1 MRAKIKNIIYI
12 FLAAVVVCLAS
23 IITEAHAASTEIT
36 SEISSCRFAD
46 RQIRCALSESKL
58 EVEPLNFTTVG
69 QTFDATIKFTNNTDK
84 EMSVVDES
92 EAFMHANLKREI
104 FTEEDFNGKLEPGAS
119 TNITIRLSYIAA
131 TAETLQLDNL
141 GFNIT
146 FTPAEESF
154 ALTEATTDTQP
165 EDLPQNGTN
174 PNTADTVIPFAI
186 FSGSSLILA
195 FILHKKAIG
204 KVFAVAFIASAAAIP
219 HTATALDKIAFNITF
234 AGLDNQPLAIYINQ
248 PEEKTE
254 EPEPEVD
261 AEAPTSD
268 EEEEAP
274 EEPTRK
280 APEAQEE
287 TATEKQETEAESAEK
302 QPVESTQPEEKPAEP
317 TQDEEQ
323 PAAEPEK
330 LPIYIEPTKETE
342 EQSAEEPEDNSKV
355 SPEPE
360 QPSEPATEESPITI
374 EAPEE
379 AIEQEPKEQSVQEQQ
394 ESTESPVKQPK
405 EEQQTPIENPIA
417 ETEPSKTEIKT
428 EEPAQELALFKGGY
442 KYASICPG
450 ATGYDDWGLVKCQCV
465 SYGANRIYNQFGK
478 FPNWRGHANAYEWIS
493 NAQNEGFIVTN
504 TPKPGAIGV
513 LPRGQYSSYGHIVYV
528 EKVEGDRV
536 YISQYNE
543 WPAKGDYSE
552 KWADASTYQYIYF
565 YEYAK

>member
-1 MRAKIKNIIYI
+1 MRAKIKNIIYL
-12 FLAAVVVCLAS
+12 FLAAAVVCLAS
-23 IITEAHAASTEIT
+23 IITEAHAASAEIT

-46 RQIRCALSESKL
+46 QPIRCALDESKL

-92 EAFMHANLKREI
+92 DTFTHANLKREI

-154 ALTEATTDTQP
+154 TLTEATTDAQP
-165 EDLPQNGTN
+165 EDLPQNSTN

-204 KVFAVAFIASAAAIP
+204 KVFAVAFIASATAIP
-219 HTATALDKIAFNITF
+219 QTTATALDKIAFNITF
-234 AGLDNQPLAIYINQ
+234 AGIDNQPLAIYINQ

-268 EEEEAP
+268 DEAENP
-274 EEPTRK
+274 EESTRK

-287 TATEKQETEAESAEK
+287 TVTEEQEAEAESAEE
-302 QPVESTQPEEKPAEP
+302 QPVESAQPEEKSAEP
-317 TQDEEQ
+317 TRDEEQ
-323 PAAEPEK
+323 PTTEPEK

-342 EQSAEEPEDNSKV
+342 EQSAEAEQAKNEPAKTIEPEE
-355 SPEPE
+355 PTITEPE
-360 QPSEPATEESPITI
+360 KLPI
-374 EAPEE
+374 
-379 AIEQEPKEQSVQEQQ
+379 
-394 ESTESPVKQPK
+394 
-405 EEQQTPIENPIA
+405 
-417 ETEPSKTEIKT
+417 
-428 EEPAQELALFKGGY
+428 
-442 KYASICPG
+442 
-450 ATGYDDWGLVKCQCV
+450 
-465 SYGANRIYNQFGK
+465 
-478 FPNWRGHANAYEWIS
+478 
-493 NAQNEGFIVTN
+493 
-504 TPKPGAIGV
+504 
-513 LPRGQYSSYGHIVYV
+513 
-528 EKVEGDRV
+528 
-536 YISQYNE
+536 YI
-543 WPAKGDYSE
+543 
-552 KWADASTYQYIYF
+552 
-565 YEYAK
+565 

>member
-23 IITEAHAASTEIT
+23 IITEAHAASTEVT

-46 RQIRCALSESKL
+46 RPIRCALSESKL

-92 EAFMHANLKREI
+92 DVFTHANLKREI
-104 FTEEDFNGKLEPGAS
+104 FTEEDFNGKLKPGAS

-131 TAETLQLDNL
+131 TVETLQLDNL

-146 FTPAEESF
+146 FTPAEENF
-154 ALTEATTDTQP
+154 TLTEATTDAQP
-165 EDLPQNGTN
+165 EDLPQNSTN

-195 FILHKKAIG
+195 FILRKKAVG

-219 HTATALDKIAFNITF
+219 HTATASDKIAFNITF
-234 AGLDNQPLAIYINQ
+234 AGINNQPLAIYINQ

-254 EPEPEVD
+254 EPEPEID

-268 EEEEAP
+268 EETETAEEPTHKAP
-274 EEPTRK
+274 EE
-280 APEAQEE
+280 QEE
-287 TATEKQETEAESAEK
+287 KATTEQEAETESTEE
-302 QPVESTQPEEKPAEP
+302 QPVESAQPEENSAEP

-323 PAAEPEK
+323 PTAEPEK
-330 LPIYIEPTKETE
+330 LPIYIEPTKETQ
-342 EQSAEEPEDNSKV
+342 EQSAEEPEDNPKT

-360 QPSEPATEESPITI
+360 QSSEPDAEEPSITTET
-374 EAPEE
+374 PEE
-379 AIEQEPKEQSVQEQQ
+379 TIEQEPKEQPVQDQQ
-394 ESTESPVKQPK
+394 ESTESPDEQPK
-405 EEQQTPIENPIA
+405 EEQQTPIENPIT
-417 ETEPSKTEIKT
+417 ETEPAKTEIKT
-428 EEPAQELALFKGGY
+428 EEPVQEQALVKGGY
-442 KYASICPG
+442 KYANICPG

-465 SYGANRIYNQFGK
+465 SYGANRVYNNYGK

-552 KWADASTYQYIYF
+552 KWANASTYQYIYF
-565 YEYAK
+565 YEYSK